1 MDEFIGKVK
10 EQASKAKSE
19 AVNLGKRVYDKT
31 NTAISIGKLSFAIN
45 ETESKIKDEYAA
57 IGKIIYEK
65 YLERGEAVCEC
76 VKAGCEAIDSLY
88 AEKMALKEKKA
99 ELKESVTCPQ
109 CGEFNKKTAAYCSK
123 CGIKLE
129 EEAKNEYEADT
140 EEAEDLSN
148 EDYTTYVDTAP
159 ADSKVEEVKEA
170 ITETADKVRE
180 AAHDAI
186 PEEIKEKAEDV
197 KDKIEEKIKKVIKIK
212 AKKPDED

>member
-10 EQASKAKSE
+10 EQASRAKNE
-19 AVNLGKRVYDKT
+19 AVNLGKRVYDRT

-57 IGKIIYEK
+57 IGKIVYDK
-65 YLERGEAVCEC
+65 YLEMGEPVCEC

-88 AEKMALKEKKA
+88 AEKIALKEKKA

-123 CGIKLE
+123 CGSKLE
-129 EEAKNEYEADT
+129 EEAEEIEYELDV
-140 EEAEDLSN
+140 EEAEDDSN
-148 EDYTTYVDTAP
+148 EDYTAYVDA
-159 ADSKVEEVKEA
+159 ADSKIEEVKEA
-170 ITETADKVRE
+170 VSE
-180 AAHDAI
+180 AAEKVKEAVEDAV

-197 KDKIEEKIKKVIKIK
+197 KDRIEEKIKKVIKIK
-212 AKKPDED
+212 AKKPDEE

>member
-10 EQASKAKSE
+10 EHATKAKNE
-19 AVNLGKRVYDKT
+19 AVNIGKRVYDKT

-45 ETESKIKDEYAA
+45 ETESKIKDEYTAL
-57 IGKIIYEK
+57 GKIIYEK
-65 YLERGEAVCEC
+65 YLEHGEPVCEC

-99 ELKESVTCPQ
+99 ELKESVSCPQ

-123 CGIKLE
+123 CGVKLE
-129 EEAKNEYEADT
+129 EEPKSEYETYA
-140 EEAEDLSN
+140 EEADDDSN
-148 EDYTTYVDTAP
+148 EDYTTYVDTTP
-159 ADSKVEEVKEA
+159 SDSKVEEVKEA
-170 ITETADKVRE
+170 IAETADKVKE
-180 AAHDAI
+180 AVEDAI

-197 KDKIEEKIKKVIKIK
+197 KDKIEEKVRKVIKIK